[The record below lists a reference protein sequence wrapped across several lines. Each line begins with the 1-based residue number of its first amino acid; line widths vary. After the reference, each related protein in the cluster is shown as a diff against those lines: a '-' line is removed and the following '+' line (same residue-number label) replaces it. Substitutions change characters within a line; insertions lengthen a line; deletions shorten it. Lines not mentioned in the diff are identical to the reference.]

1 MREGIAYIHWGN
13 SWQLRSYQDFHHYID
28 TAIYIHDLPKV
39 DLARFA
45 AVIMPDAMDSEAP
58 RFHAGQ
64 LNAYLAG
71 GGFLIVFLQG
81 HADWIDLPGLVWT
94 PGTCRDWLWWTKG
107 ETLEIRLNDF
117 VLYVLHLVVVLLTAG
132 PLVLGLLRLKRLFA
146 LYGEGIMFGRE
157 NVAKIREFRSSLVL
171 FGLTQLAYFPL
182 SSLVAAGN
190 PSGRSINISFSS
202 GAAVGPVPVL
212 CCSGFSFKRPLL

>member
-1 MREGIAYIHWGN
+1 MVPVKADDDNLWRIRRVGRFFSALWG
-13 SWQLRSYQDFHHYID
+13 
-28 TAIYIHDLPKV
+28 
-39 DLARFA
+39 
-45 AVIMPDAMDSEAP
+45 
-58 RFHAGQ
+58 G
-64 LNAYLAG
+64 LAG
-71 GGFLIVFLQG
+71 VVPVLIAINWYF
-81 HADWIDLPGLVWT
+81 ALPPAGL
-94 PGTCRDWLWWTKG
+94 
-107 ETLEIRLNDF
+107 LNDF

-157 NVAKIREFRSSLVL
+157 NVAKIREFGSSLVL

-202 GAAVGPVPVL
+202 GAAVALGA
-212 CCSGFSFKRPLL
+212 GFVVVVIAWVMEEARKLEEEQSYTV